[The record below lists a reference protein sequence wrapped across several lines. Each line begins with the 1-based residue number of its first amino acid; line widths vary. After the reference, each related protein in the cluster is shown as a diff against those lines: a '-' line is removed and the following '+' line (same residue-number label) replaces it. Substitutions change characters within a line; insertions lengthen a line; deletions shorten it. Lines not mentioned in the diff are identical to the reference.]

1 MKKIFAAIVLTLI
14 TSAAANASNPQLDT
28 LFESDWQWTL
38 SHSPETATTL
48 GDIRYNHKLSNTSL
62 AASRVYNRHQA
73 DMLKEALKINRDGL
87 SGQELISYDQFV
99 LKKRQAVE
107 LADIYPYTVQPITQI
122 DGFQVTFP
130 SLVTQTPFNNAY
142 DYHAYLAR
150 LHAIPTYIDGIIE
163 QLQQNMKSGWMPPK
177 VIIEPVPNQLRDL
190 RLHLSDSELG
200 KPFQHIP
207 ANVPRPDVFAQL
219 GKREF
224 DENVAPAL
232 LKLENFITTQ
242 YLPACRDSIA
252 ASSLP
257 GGPAYYAYLIRT
269 QANSDLTPE
278 QIHELGISEV
288 ARIQA
293 EMKKVMDQVG
303 FKGSKGNLSDF
314 SKFLNS
320 DPRFYYTNPDDL
332 LNGFRDIIARVELVL
347 PTMFAH
353 LPKAQPEVRAIPL
366 LGSEQQPAAYY
377 NPGSDN
383 GKNPGYFAV
392 NISNLNTRAKW
403 EMETLTLHEAVP
415 GHHLQISIAKEAA
428 GLPKFR
434 RNGWNNAFGEGWAL
448 YSEGLGYEM
457 GFYKDPYSRFGNLN
471 DELFRAARL
480 VVDTG
485 IHAMGWS
492 REQAIAY
499 LNDNTA
505 NPPGDN
511 AVEIDRYI
519 AWPAQALGYKIGQL
533 KIKELRAKAK
543 TALGDKFDLRA
554 FHDAVIDNGP
564 IPLSVLET
572 QIDLWI
578 AQQQAPQQVPQP
590 SPTPTQTQQ

>member
-1 MKKIFAAIVLTLI
+1 LKKIFAAIALAI
-14 TSAAANASNPQLDT
+14 TITAANASNPQLDT
-28 LFESDWQWTL
+28 LFESDWQWSL
-38 SHSPETATTL
+38 SHSPETATAL
-48 GDIRYNHKLSNTSL
+48 GDVRYNHKLTNTSL
-62 AASRVYNRHQA
+62 AASRVYNKHQQ
-73 DMLKEALKINRDGL
+73 DMLKEALKINRDSL

-99 LKKRQAVE
+99 LEKNQAIE
-107 LADIYPYTVQPITQI
+107 AAGMYPYTVQPITQI

-130 SLVTQTPFNNAY
+130 SLITQTPFNNAY

-150 LHAIPTYIDGIIE
+150 LHGIPAYIDGIIE
-163 QLQQNMKSGWMPPK
+163 QLQQNMKSGWVPPK

-190 RLHLSDSELG
+190 RMHLDESELG
-200 KPFQHIP
+200 KPFHHIP
-207 ANVPRPDVFAQL
+207 ANVPRPGVFAQL
-219 GKREF
+219 GKKEL
-224 DENVAPAL
+224 DEHVAPAL

-252 ASSLP
+252 ASDLP
-257 GGPAYYAYLIRT
+257 GGLPYYTFLIKT
-269 QANSDLTPE
+269 QTSTDLTPG
-278 QIHELGISEV
+278 QIHDLGVSEV
-288 ARIQA
+288 ARIQV
-293 EMKKVMDQVG
+293 EIKKVMDQVG
-303 FKGSKGNLSDF
+303 FKGSQGNF

-332 LNGFRDIIARVELVL
+332 LSGYRDIIARVEKVL

-353 LPKAQPEVRAIPL
+353 LPKAQPEVRPIPL

-377 NPGSDN
+377 NPGSDD
-383 GKNPGYFAV
+383 GKNSGYFAV

-434 RNGWNNAFGEGWAL
+434 RNGWYNAFGEGWAL

-457 GFYKDPYSRFGNLN
+457 GFYKDPYSKFGNLN
-471 DELFRAARL
+471 AELFRAARL

-485 IHAMGWS
+485 IHALGWS

-505 NPPGDN
+505 NPPNDN
-511 AVEIDRYI
+511 IVEIDRYI

-533 KIKELRAKAK
+533 KIKELRAKA
-543 TALGDKFDLRA
+543 TAALGDKFDLRA
-554 FHDAVIDNGP
+554 FHNAVIDNGP
-564 IPLSVLET
+564 LPLSVLET

-578 AQQQAPQQVPQP
+578 AQQQAPLQ
-590 SPTPTQTQQ
+590 TPK